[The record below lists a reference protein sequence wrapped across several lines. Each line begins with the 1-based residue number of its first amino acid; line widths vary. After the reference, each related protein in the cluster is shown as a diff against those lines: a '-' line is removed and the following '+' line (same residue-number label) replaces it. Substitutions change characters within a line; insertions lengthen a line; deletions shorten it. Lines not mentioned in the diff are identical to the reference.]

1 MSLLGTVSGI
11 VSLYVYVME
20 EVVTFCSSALL
31 LFVVAGWSFLG
42 LVSSHSYLAG
52 VEVEL
57 GLDWWRSQEYGWFN
71 SNFTNRADYF
81 SSVLNDKS
89 TLSLHNT
96 LVST

>member
-11 VSLYVYVME
+11 VSSYVME
-20 EVVTFCSSALL
+20 EVATFCSSALL

-42 LVSSHSYLAG
+42 VVSSHSYLAG
-52 VEVEL
+52 GEVEL